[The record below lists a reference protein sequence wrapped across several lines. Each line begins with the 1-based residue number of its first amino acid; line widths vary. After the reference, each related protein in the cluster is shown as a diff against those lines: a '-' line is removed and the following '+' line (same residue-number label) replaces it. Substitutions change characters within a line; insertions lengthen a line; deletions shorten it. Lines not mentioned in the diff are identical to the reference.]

1 MIKGL
6 HHNAYRCRDSE
17 QTREFYEDFLGL
29 PLQLAFEIKQTIT
42 GRVSKVLHR
51 VSTRWQMA
59 PSWLF
64 SKSLM
69 PHLTSSSK
77 VIRSAYRPG
86 SGARSPV

>member
-42 GRVSKVLHR
+42 GRVSKVLHSFYQMADR
-51 VSTRWQMA
+51 KSTRLTPVTSLSRM
-59 PSWLF
+59 PS
-64 SKSLM
+64 
-69 PHLTSSSK
+69 
-77 VIRSAYRPG
+77 SA
-86 SGARSPV
+86 